1 MLPAFLQETFD
12 RLRGNTHTWSGEP
25 TASSHCV
32 KSIDEIAEFVIA
44 QTSSRL
50 RVVPGSVRRLRGPIA
65 DTMRY
70 IDELVEQVP
79 GVVRCER
86 AAFSE
91 DPRVNAFFV
100 DHRHLQQVFSQ
111 SSEVRALFDEH
122 PSLQECF
129 GLLCMRKEE
138 RRQLGM
144 ALMDDAVHKDVL
156 QTSVNFTDHQIV
168 SPGSDEAD
176 ARCALKCCIFKSLI
190 DHIRRQAMQAE
201 TGAYELENRHRALRA
216 RLRRL
221 TPDPSSEGEREDL
234 ERQLQVTEE
243 QLQSHG
249 PRLASLEDHLRFV
262 IDVLANPEQML
273 RAHQRSIFVDRMG
286 IMLDQPDAGAS
297 ELNLS
302 EIQIGRQHPRV
313 ACLVGFRRAELLPR
327 RDFLQEASVFLT
339 A

>member
-12 RLRGNTHTWSGEP
+12 RLRSNTPTWGKGP
-25 TASSHCV
+25 DAGSHCV
-32 KSIDEIAEFVIA
+32 KSVDEIAEFVIE

-50 RVVPGSVRRLRGPIA
+50 RAVPGSVRRLTGPIA

-86 AAFSE
+86 SSFSE

-129 GLLCMRKEE
+129 GLLCMHKEE

-144 ALMDDAVHKDVL
+144 ALMDGAVHKDVL
-156 QTSVNFTDHQIV
+156 QTAVNFTDHQIV

-176 ARCALKCCIFKSLI
+176 ARCALKCCIFKHLI
-190 DHIRRQAMQAE
+190 EDIQRQAMQAE
-201 TGAYELENRHRALRA
+201 TGAYALETRHNALRA
-216 RLRRL
+216 RMRRL
-221 TPDPSSEGEREDL
+221 KPDHLSEGERDDL
-234 ERQLQVTEE
+234 QRQLRTTEE
-243 QLQSHG
+243 QIQSLG

-262 IDVLANPEQML
+262 IQVLADPEQML
-273 RAHQRSIFVDRMG
+273 RAHQRNIFVDRMG
-286 IMLDQPDAGAS
+286 IMHDQLEAGAS
-297 ELNLS
+297 ELRLS
-302 EIQIGRQHPRV
+302 EIQIGRQQPRV
-313 ACLVGFRRAELLPR
+313 ACLVGFGRAELLPQ
-327 RDFLQEASVFLT
+327 RDFLTEASAFLP